1 MVKIEIF
8 KMRRGGVRRYLCAGW
23 SLAGLAVTCF
33 LFGCATAIHYTPLA
47 SADKN
52 EIQQLQNNV
61 YRVEYQVSPATSQ
74 EQLDEYLRRRCAELT
89 VRAGYD
95 LFRLSQRADML
106 GFSRRTSMTVTMYK
120 GPMPVGATD
129 LLDAKALLEGTS
141 VNRSAE
147 Q

>member
-1 MVKIEIF
+1 MKKKQYGYWFRTIC
-8 KMRRGGVRRYLCAGW
+8 G
-23 SLAGLAVTCF
+23 LAGTVTLITF
-33 LFGCATAIHYTPLA
+33 TFAGCATAIHYTPLA

-52 EIQQLQNNV
+52 EVQQLKNNV

-89 VRAGYD
+89 LREGYD

-120 GPMPVGATD
+120 GPIPVGATD
-129 LLDAKALLEGTS
+129 LIDAKALLEGS
-141 VNRSAE
+141 PVNRSGE
-147 Q
+147 K